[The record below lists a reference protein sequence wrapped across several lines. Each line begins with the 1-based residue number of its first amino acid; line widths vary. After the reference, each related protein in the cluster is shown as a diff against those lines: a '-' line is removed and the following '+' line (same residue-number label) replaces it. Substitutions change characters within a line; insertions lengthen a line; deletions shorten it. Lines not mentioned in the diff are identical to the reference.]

1 MYVFKVN
8 LSNKITRLYLL
19 EAQILLYHQNVL
31 SLQIIKEVKLD
42 VLRINLKWYD
52 LGWESDSKI
61 NYKKK
66 I

>member
-42 VLRINLKWYD
+42 VLRINLK
-52 LGWESDSKI
+52 
-61 NYKKK
+61 
-66 I
+66 